1 MSIQWQL
8 MKKNTFEEV
17 RKSGIVLIYYTHLLN
32 ITMKWR
38 SLFMNLVS
46 YGLLIGGIMLK
57 RNFRDIFLYFD
68 ILPAKYFTSSESY
81 FSSDSVRRWFNNIPF
96 DNLFEKQIVLMKQ
109 VPRKTSHKRK
119 NYFHPKNGHEK
130 PKSYMS
136 TNLAYRFRRLGNGLH
151 TSQE

>member
-1 MSIQWQL
+1 

-17 RKSGIVLIYYTHLLN
+17 RKWGIVLIYYTYLLN

-57 RNFRDIFLYFD
+57 RNFEIYFY
-68 ILPAKYFTSSESY
+68 ILIYYLQSTLHFSESY
-81 FSSDSVRRWFNNIPF
+81 FSSDSVGRWFNNIPF

-109 VPRKTSHKRK
+109 VPRKISHKRK
-119 NYFHPKNGHEK
+119 NYFHPKHGHEK

-136 TNLAYRFRRLGNGLH
+136 TNLAYRFRRLGNGRH